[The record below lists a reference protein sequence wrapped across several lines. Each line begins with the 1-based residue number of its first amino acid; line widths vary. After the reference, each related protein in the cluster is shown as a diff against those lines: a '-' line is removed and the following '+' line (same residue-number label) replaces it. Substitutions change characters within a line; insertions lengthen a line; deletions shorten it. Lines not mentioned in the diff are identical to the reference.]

1 MRRGGEGERGKG
13 GGGKGKC
20 FRWLM
25 FVFLLAECASKRKGM
40 ADHPGDLGVRA
51 HRVGTGVRAHPMGE
65 GCARTRFP
73 LPQGETD
80 GGARAPREYGGGE
93 GAPYAYAVLESM
105 EFRAERVGTGGSPPS
120 QAGTKIQSLEKK

>member
-73 LPQGETD
+73 LPPGGRGGETD
-80 GGARAPREYGGGE
+80 GGARAPREYGG
-93 GAPYAYAVLESM
+93 APPLVQNA
-105 EFRAERVGTGGSPPS
+105 
-120 QAGTKIQSLEKK
+120 